1 MSLGEGRDSNEGNT
15 LLSIN
20 PGRGGGKQLSG
31 RTLEKWLFEYH
42 IGHFLGKCTA
52 INNGGNGVEI
62 DDVTHQNPPNSH

>member
-1 MSLGEGRDSNEGNT
+1 MSLGEGGDNNEVYK

-42 IGHFLGKCTA
+42 IGHFLGKWGHISQFSILPA
-52 INNGGNGVEI
+52 LSPGFFGAVK
-62 DDVTHQNPPNSH
+62 V